1 MSTDRRK
8 SRDKIKISKLNYLN
22 RQLNAIQDDNFEEQ
36 TIAFK
41 KAGNKKTYVRA
52 QRLVYSKSVRELDKK
67 FMELSGIDCS
77 HSLFYKYKPF
87 YVIPPT
93 EWEQQSCLCIRCQ
106 NSYLLLKGVNS
117 YYLQKIR
124 SRNISKFQFKLLLKS
139 VYLEPDEVYQSFAE
153 IDENLTTTKKFY
165 MTIASQL

>member
-1 MSTDRRK
+1 M
-8 SRDKIKISKLNYLN
+8 KISKLNYLN

-41 KAGNKKTYVRA
+41 KAGNKETYVTA

-67 FMELSGIDCS
+67 FMELSDIDCS
-77 HSLFYKYKPF
+77 HSLFYKFKPF

-93 EWEQQSCLCIRCQ
+93 EREQQSSLYIRCQ

-117 YYLQKIR
+117 YRKMKNLSQHTCVTTFPHD
-124 SRNISKFQFKLLLKS
+124 SQSLKLS
-139 VYLEPDEVYQSFAE
+139 DRTDIYP
-153 IDENLTTTKKFY
+153 
-165 MTIASQL
+165 